1 MSKISDLLQE
11 VGKDVLTEESLEQI
25 ETVFKEAVDQK
36 AEERAQ
42 IATEAALQVQ
52 DDEHSKNTMISSK
65 IA

>member
-52 DDEHSKNTMISSK
+52 CR
-65 IA
+65 A